1 MFGIKKKIEVEQYD
15 KIKEQA
21 VIRASICTGEQVA
34 GFKDRETGR
43 FREVMLIRSE
53 ADRAY
58 FLKKYGVQEEDLIKE
73 Y

>member
-15 KIKEQA
+15 KLKEQA
-21 VIRASICTGEQVA
+21 VIRSSICTGEQVA
-34 GFKDRETGR
+34 GFKDRESGR

-58 FLKKYGVQEEDLIKE
+58 FMKKYGVQEEDLVKE